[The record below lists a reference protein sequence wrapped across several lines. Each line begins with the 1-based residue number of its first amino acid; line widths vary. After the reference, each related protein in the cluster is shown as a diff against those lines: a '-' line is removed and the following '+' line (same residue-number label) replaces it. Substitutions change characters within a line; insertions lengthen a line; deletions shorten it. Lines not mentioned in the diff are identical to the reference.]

1 MFGKMKQQVFGK
13 KQGFFSNP
21 YESAK
26 WALIKLFLKVASV
39 IIAIK
44 LIWGA
49 MKNFAFGPRNTKVDS
64 KTTADIKKLELE
76 IAKLQLEKEKLSDT
90 KSK

>member
-1 MFGKMKQQVFGK
+1 M
-13 KQGFFSNP
+13 
-21 YESAK
+21 
-26 WALIKLFLKVASV
+26 IKLFLKVAGV

-76 IAKLQLEKEKLSDT
+76 IAKL
-90 KSK
+90 